1 MRSEQGLDSSA
12 YISGEKRKNEAVWGV
27 YFLRKRER
35 PLTKSRTRSRSG
47 PKIQRSVNVFTFSL
61 NFRLNDLL
69 KYKLKSNLKFVLFIF
84 CSHRFIA
91 CLGFRRFCEM
101 AKNVENIF
109 KIYFSIDPIKR
120 ENKL

>member
-61 NFRLNDLL
+61 NFRLNDPL
-69 KYKLKSNLKFVLFIF
+69 
-84 CSHRFIA
+84 
-91 CLGFRRFCEM
+91 
-101 AKNVENIF
+101 
-109 KIYFSIDPIKR
+109 SI
-120 ENKL
+120 N